1 MADARRPDLV
11 PAARAEARVIKDA
24 FRRAGIHVK
33 TEPAPDGGIAF
44 MYQKGVLLV
53 QDEDL
58 DRVLLIVARPGAE
71 ILRPVYPDGRFPP
84 EPPAAESG
92 PEGSGEPGPEGSGP
106 EAAGDA
112 GEPPAW
118 RPALRR
124 VTRGL
129 VALALLGTRYED
141 EDPRDD
147 DAEPGEERGVSGV
160 LLALEEID
168 RQLGAGVATP
178 NHVVTVSPV
187 LPCMATEPGEV
198 PPDIEPEPGPC
209 PGHGGA
215 GVRIFVA
222 DTGLVDGAEA
232 QHVWMAGVQGDP
244 DPDPAAIPPGH
255 DPDDLLPYAG
265 HGTFVTGVLRCAA
278 PAAEIYCANVFN
290 LAGSA
295 LEADAV
301 PKLDLALDEGY
312 GLFNLTIS
320 SPTRKL
326 LPLAAFNAWRR
337 RLRESKG
344 TACVVAAGNNGLE
357 QPFWPAAF
365 PGMIAVGA
373 LAADGRS
380 RASFSNYG
388 SWVDVYARGRGLVN
402 AWGTG
407 EYHCY
412 VPPGAGPDRHF
423 YGMARC
429 SGTSFSTPIVTGRIA
444 DRMSRTGENAEQ
456 AATALLARARFIPG
470 VGRVVQPCPDQDCR
484 DRDCRDRDCRP
495 GHCQDRDCPDRECG

>member
-1 MADARRPDLV
+1 MTTQRRPDLV
-11 PAARAEARVIKDA
+11 PAAIAEARVIKNA
-24 FRRAGIHVK
+24 FRHAGIHVK
-33 TEPAPDGGIAF
+33 TEPEPDGGIAF

-53 QDEDL
+53 RDEDL
-58 DRVLLIVARPGAE
+58 NRVLAIVAPPETE
-71 ILRPVYPDGRFPP
+71 ILDPLYPEDRFPP
-84 EPPAAESG
+84 ERPVPEERGEGTGESRREPP
-92 PEGSGEPGPEGSGP
+92 GET
-106 EAAGDA
+106 

-118 RPALRR
+118 RPQLRR

-129 VALALLGTRYED
+129 VALALFGSRFED
-141 EDPRDD
+141 DDHRDD
-147 DAEPGEERGVSGV
+147 DSEPQDERGPSGT
-160 LLALEEID
+160 LLALSEID

-187 LPCMATEPGEV
+187 LPCMAHEAEEV
-198 PPDIEPEPGPC
+198 PLDIEPEPGPC

-222 DTGLVDGAEA
+222 DTGLVAGAA
-232 QHVWMAGVQGDP
+232 ADHAWMAGVQGDP

-312 GLFNLTIS
+312 DLFNLTIS
-320 SPTRKL
+320 ASTRKL

-337 RLRESKG
+337 RLRDRKG
-344 TACVVAAGNNGLE
+344 VACVVAAGNNGL
-357 QPFWPAAF
+357 QRPFWPAAF
-365 PGMIAVGA
+365 RGMIAVGA
-373 LAADGRS
+373 LAADGRT

-407 EYHCY
+407 RYCTY
-412 VPPGAGPDRHF
+412 VPPQDGQDRRF
-423 YGMARC
+423 QGMARC

-456 AATALLARARFIPG
+456 AAAAVLAGARFVPG
-470 VGRVVQPCPDQDCR
+470 VGRVVQPCADEDCRPRGCRPGDCR
-484 DRDCRDRDCRP
+484 DK
-495 GHCQDRDCPDRECG
+495 GCPDKDSC

>member
-1 MADARRPDLV
+1 MTTERRPDLD
-11 PAARAEARVIKDA
+11 PAAIAEARVIKNA
-24 FRRAGIHVK
+24 FRHAGIHVK
-33 TEPAPDGGIAF
+33 TEPEPDGGIAF

-53 QDEDL
+53 RDEDL
-58 DRVLLIVARPGAE
+58 HRVLAIVAPPETE
-71 ILRPVYPDGRFPP
+71 ILDPVYPEGRFPP
-84 EPPAAESG
+84 ERPVPEERA
-92 PEGSGEPGPEGSGP
+92 EGSGESGESGREPPGET
-106 EAAGDA
+106 

-118 RPALRR
+118 RPQLRR

-129 VALALLGTRYED
+129 VALALFGSRFENED
-141 EDPRDD
+141 HRDD
-147 DAEPGEERGVSGV
+147 DAEPEGEQGPSGV

-168 RQLGAGVATP
+168 RQLGADVATP

-187 LPCMATEPGEV
+187 MPCMATEAEEV
-198 PPDIEPEPGPC
+198 PLGIEPEPGPC

-222 DTGLVDGAEA
+222 DTGLVAGAA
-232 QHVWMAGVQGDP
+232 ADHAWMTGVRGDP

-255 DPDDLLPYAG
+255 DPDDLLPYVG

-301 PKLDLALDEGY
+301 PKLDAALDHGY
-312 GLFNLTIS
+312 QVFNLTIS
-320 SPTRKL
+320 ASTRKL

-337 RLRESKG
+337 RLRERKG
-344 TACVVAAGNNGLE
+344 VACVVAAGNNGLE
-357 QPFWPAAF
+357 RPFWPAAF

-407 EYHCY
+407 HYCTY
-412 VPPGAGPDRHF
+412 VPPQDGQDRHF
-423 YGMARC
+423 HGMARC

-456 AATALLARARFIPG
+456 AAAAVLAGARFIPG
-470 VGRVVQPCPDQDCR
+470 VGRVVQPCPGEGCGDKDCR
-484 DRDCRDRDCRP
+484 ECRHKDCTQRQC
-495 GHCQDRDCPDRECG
+495 